1 MLCNR
6 SPRRWATVCSSLF
19 LLTLEALGATGA
31 ARVSVS
37 LDDAAPAQAAQSAS
51 AATQTGAPVIVSV
64 PFERTERG
72 ELLPKSEAVKALLEE
87 AARNPG
93 GLLVI
98 RPAGDLAGFDRGP
111 ATGQGSAAPVT
122 PSATDAVSPERST
135 LDEGSLALRRIIES
149 LRQASPQTRISVL
162 GLPI

>member
-64 PFERTERG
+64 PFERTDRG
-72 ELLPKSEAVKALLEE
+72 ELLPNPEAVKTLLAE
-87 AARNPG
+87 ADPESRR
-93 GLLVI
+93 L
-98 RPAGDLAGFDRGP
+98 AGDSTRR
-111 ATGQGSAAPVT
+111 
-122 PSATDAVSPERST
+122 RS
-135 LDEGSLALRRIIES
+135 RRIRS
-149 LRQASPQTRISVL
+149 RPCNRSRL
-162 GLPI
+162 GRPSDAIRHGRRFAGAIDPR